1 MGAAVAHLLGVNAG
15 TRIVTPVSESDTATV
30 PSGLMLTTGSIVWQ
44 APKRAQSVA
53 MQLISKVSAILFM
66 VYGAMSVRTFSEV
79 RSYSMIANVFLQV
92 PSPPERVKIP
102 LLSPCTNGAAIL
114 VVLPS

>member
-15 TRIVTPVSESDTATV
+15 TRIVAPVSESDTATV

-66 VYGAMSVRTFSEV
+66 VYGSMSVRTSEDF
-79 RSYSMIANVFLQV
+79 RSYSIIAYDPAQV
-92 PSPPERVKIP
+92 P
-102 LLSPCTNGAAIL
+102 
-114 VVLPS
+114 